1 LYANTKATFSNRV
14 HACVATLAYG
24 KPAKLFSNSPRA
36 YLLDRLGA
44 VNIRKELIKIDTAWL
59 KQEKSA
65 MIDFLRQVVN

>member
-1 LYANTKATFSNRV
+1 
-14 HACVATLAYG
+14 LAYG